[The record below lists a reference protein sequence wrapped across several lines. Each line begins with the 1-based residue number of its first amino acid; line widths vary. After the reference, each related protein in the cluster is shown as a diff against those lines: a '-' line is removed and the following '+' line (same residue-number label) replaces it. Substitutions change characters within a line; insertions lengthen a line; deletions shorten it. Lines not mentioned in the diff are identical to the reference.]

1 MVVQTESVLVTS
13 ITVRSNYISITR
25 AINCVEFVYQ
35 LLISILFLAGAV
47 SDILKREVRDEL
59 SILLWLL
66 CAYSVDLQLMIVSFC
81 LLWAIAVLGEKLKMK
96 IFGWGDVIWSPAFIA
111 ASASMVGF
119 NTAMSLFGLCFVA
132 GQMYLHWQYKIKKL
146 TAKDI
151 RGVPFLLC
159 LAAAF
164 VVAIILATK

>member
-1 MVVQTESVLVTS
+1 M
-13 ITVRSNYISITR
+13 
-25 AINCVEFVYQ
+25 EFVYQ
-35 LLISILFLAGAV
+35 LFISILFIAGAV

-66 CAYSVDLQLMIVSFC
+66 CAYSVDLQLMVLSFC
-81 LLWAIAVLGEKLKMK
+81 LLWAIAVLGEKFKMK

-119 NTAMSLFGLCFVA
+119 KTAMILFGLCFVA
-132 GQMYLHWQYKIKKL
+132 GQFYLHWQYKIKKRPVEQ
-146 TAKDI
+146 I

-164 VVAIILATK
+164 AIAIVLATK